1 MKKVDFGY
9 RRNLGLLISS
19 LVFITILFV
28 VSVFFARSMIEN
40 FVYSDFNNKKIEVF
54 DESLKPFNEFFN
66 NKIPEVSY
74 YQGYLDS
81 AQAISYV
88 NSVIRRYP
96 FVEEIVFYDI
106 IFSNNDTL
114 NLGVKFNKLIIHPKG
129 VYSYKLDN
137 KNKLEVA
144 KIVTGQGASEV
155 DDFNNMALKVVSYL
169 DKVNESS
176 RLTDNEIYK
185 VFYTIN
191 SAKIA
196 YMNIPRMSDLIAYK
210 DLMISESEFETNY
223 DQDLFVFKLDP
234 TRILINNTY
243 PDLYENIKV
252 SPIVEGRIDDT
263 PAFLETELILP
274 GALSDYKLQF
284 ETSEKYINREINRTF
299 LPVVIGLSLLYLVLL
314 LIVYLIF
321 RNIAINGRLFRL
333 QYDFINNLT
342 HEFKTPVSVIKIA
355 GNNIKSANKLS
366 EEEKNLYGN
375 ILDQEADK
383 LNNLM
388 NKLLSFT
395 QIENKSIK
403 FKGELVD
410 LKEFSEVFFA
420 SNKLKYPNMEITYSV
435 QVDKP
440 MLADPVLLSSV
451 FQNMVD
457 NAYKYSD
464 PSRRYLE
471 VNIGQNKRN
480 FIITFRDK
488 GIGINKAEFNNLF
501 KKFYRVKNQ
510 FNQQGS
516 IGLGLAFC
524 KEITEFMGG
533 EIKVE
538 SEVGVGSTF
547 TLLFPL
553 NVKII

>member
-9 RRNLGLLISS
+9 RKNLGLLVSS
-19 LVFITILFV
+19 LVFITLLFV

-40 FVYSDFNNKKIEVF
+40 FVYSDFNNRKIEVF

-96 FVEEIVFYDI
+96 FVEEVVFYDI
-106 IFSNNDTL
+106 IFSNNDTI
-114 NLGVKFNKLIIHPKG
+114 NLGIKFNKLIIHPKG
-129 VYSYKLDN
+129 VYSYRLDSQNKLD
-137 KNKLEVA
+137 VSRIA
-144 KIVTGQGASEV
+144 TGQGASEV
-155 DDFNNMALKVVSYL
+155 DDFNNMALKLVSYL

-185 VFYTIN
+185 VFYTI
-191 SAKIA
+191 SASKIA
-196 YMNIPRMSDLIAYK
+196 YMNIPRMSDLISYK
-210 DLMISESEFETNY
+210 DLMISESEIETSY
-223 DQDLFVFKLDP
+223 DQDLMVFKLDP
-234 TRILINNTY
+234 KKILINNIY

-321 RNIAINGRLFRL
+321 RNIAINGRMFRL

-355 GNNIKSANKLS
+355 GNNIKSASKLS

-410 LKEFSEVFFA
+410 LEEFSEVFFA

-440 MLADPVLLSSV
+440 MLVDPVLLSSV

-457 NAYKYSD
+457 NAYKYSE
-464 PSRRYLE
+464 PSRRFLRVTIE
-471 VNIGQNKRN
+471 QNKRN

-538 SEVGVGSTF
+538 SELGVGTTF